1 MTGESPAPDELLNI
15 VRCNCQMTSKTP
27 CGGSRCSC
35 RSNGLKCVPACGT
48 ECQNCDKSMTINEL
62 HNDENP
68 DDETCDNLFE
78 SLFGV

>member
-1 MTGESPAPDELLNI
+1 
-15 VRCNCQMTSKTP
+15 MTSKTP

-35 RSNGLKCVPACGT
+35 RSNGLKCVPAFGDCRGT

-62 HNDENP
+62 QNDENP